1 MLYATMLQYLALEYC
16 LCLADEISYFGIAL
30 GSFAHS
36 SFMDGQTTK
45 QCNLYVDAMLVP
57 IQMGTN
63 MAARNRNIFQGRLQ
77 QKREIICRETKK
89 KLK

>member
-1 MLYATMLQYLALEYC
+1 
-16 LCLADEISYFGIAL
+16 
-30 GSFAHS
+30 
-36 SFMDGQTTK
+36 MDGQTTK
-45 QCNLYVDAMLVP
+45 LCNLYVDAMLVP

-77 QKREIICRETKK
+77 QKREFICRETKK